1 MILVQ
6 ILCNEQ
12 FFVTVYNLD
21 MMKEHLTGCGA
32 SFYHKLMF
40 ELALLCAV
48 GAENLR
54 VFLNIIAQFTV

>member
-21 MMKEHLTGCGA
+21 MMKVHLTGCGA
-32 SFYHKLMF
+32 SFYHK
-40 ELALLCAV
+40 ANV
-48 GAENLR
+48 
-54 VFLNIIAQFTV
+54 